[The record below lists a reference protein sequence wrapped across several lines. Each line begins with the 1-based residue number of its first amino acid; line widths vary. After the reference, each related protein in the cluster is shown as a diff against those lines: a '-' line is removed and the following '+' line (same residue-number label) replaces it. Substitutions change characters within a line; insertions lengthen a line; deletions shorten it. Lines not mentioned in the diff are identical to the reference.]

1 MVVEAFVS
9 SLNRSIE
16 TAVEEI
22 RVRVEE
28 PLNDVFLNF
37 GIGLEMATCQ
47 VPLQWSEEMKI
58 AWCEIR
64 AVVDVSGRPDHCSS
78 FTSVLPNSYYL
89 HQNHTCFR
97 DITLAP

>member
-9 SLNRSIE
+9 SVNQSIE

-22 RVRVEE
+22 RVQVAE
-28 PLNDVFLNF
+28 PFNDGFLNF
-37 GIGLEMATCQ
+37 GIGFEMVTCQ

-64 AVVDVSGRPDHCSS
+64 AVVDVLGHRHHCSS
-78 FTSVLPNSYYL
+78 CTYVLPNSNSL

-97 DITLAP
+97 DITLAL